1 MGATFFAFASYSAS
15 RLNSLPAVRSTQLQE
30 LRSTDEN
37 TSSASHLAN
46 SLTAWQASRCLDQLR
61 MCLAAGHSVTTAITE
76 VALLRDSLPL
86 MKFLDQE
93 MASDPVAA
101 LQMIRHQ
108 ESPFSTAAYL
118 LERSFISGAPLHF
131 ALGTLSEHLRRA
143 VVQETVRKVRSVG
156 VKAVLPLGLCF
167 LPAFVLLTVVPLAV
181 GLFGQMSW

>member
-1 MGATFFAFASYSAS
+1 
-15 RLNSLPAVRSTQLQE
+15 
-30 LRSTDEN
+30 
-37 TSSASHLAN
+37 
-46 SLTAWQASRCLDQLR
+46 